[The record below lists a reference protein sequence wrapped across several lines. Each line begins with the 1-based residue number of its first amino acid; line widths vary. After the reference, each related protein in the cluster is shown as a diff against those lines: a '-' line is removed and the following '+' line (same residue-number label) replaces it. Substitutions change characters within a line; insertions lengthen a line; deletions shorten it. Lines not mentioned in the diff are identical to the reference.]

1 MEKKNIIL
9 LVAAA
14 IIVIS
19 ANVYVFAKINKGI
32 TYVHKVNFPNAIKND
47 QGTQAQITNSAKM
60 EKLIEAKF
68 ICKNNKTI
76 QTKFDNNND
85 TVDLVLSDGRNL
97 KLPRAISASGA
108 RYANQEESLVFWNKG
123 DTAFLEENGTSTFA
137 NCFTQSD
144 NKAGLANPAS
154 TNCQDKGG
162 KVVIE
167 KKDDGSEYGLCYFD
181 DNRACEEWAML
192 RGDCPVGG
200 RKTTGYD
207 TIAQKFCAWSG
218 GQTLAV
224 ENAVCTFSDGSTC
237 LADDFY
243 KGTCQPKK

>member
-1 MEKKNIIL
+1 MKKKNIVL
-9 LVAAA
+9 LAIA
-14 IIVIS
+14 IIIVG
-19 ANVYVFAKINKGI
+19 AVYVYASTQNNKKNVDQQLTSVNNEQTPAPNSIN
-32 TYVHKVNFPNAIKND
+32 
-47 QGTQAQITNSAKM
+47 S
-60 EKLIEAKF
+60 EKLIEANKNSAS
-68 ICKNNKTI
+68 NNKT
-76 QTKFDNNND
+76 
-85 TVDLVLSDGRNL
+85 
-97 KLPRAISASGA
+97 
-108 RYANQEESLVFWNKG
+108 
-123 DTAFLEENGTSTFA
+123 
-137 NCFTQSD
+137 
-144 NKAGLANPAS
+144 GLANPAS
-154 TNCQDKGG
+154 INCQDKGG

-224 ENAVCTFSDGSTC
+224 ENAVCTFKDGSTC

-243 KGTCQPKK
+243 KGTCEPKKLVD